1 MAVSHPAV
9 RTSWLYPIQLCA
21 VGPYPIQLCALHG
34 CTPSSCAPW
43 GCTPSSCVLCGR
55 APSGCVHFM
64 AVPHPAVRRGA
75 VPHPAVRHVAVPR
88 LAVCTAELNP
98 VQLCAVRLYPV
109 RLCTVHLSLPILP
122 PPLPFSPPF
131 TISPFS
137 PPFLSFASQIPGPL
151 PRPRPTPLP
160 SPPAPHP
167 QLLLWPPLP
176 SSAPGSR
183 RDMEPGVLLACLGA
197 VLTSCR
203 GAGLDVETVTV
214 FHGDA
219 SGAFGQTVA
228 QFGTTDD
235 GGVLVGAPLQR
246 GAVNQTGMI
255 YQCQHRSGKCQEVPV
270 TGPPE
275 AINTSL
281 GLALAAGGTEA
292 LACGPTVPQACGE
305 NIHLNG
311 FCVLLDTNLQQLQ
324 RIPDAQAE
332 CPKRSSDVVLL
343 IDGSGSIRHREFLT
357 MKTFIVE
364 VMRRFKGTD
373 TQFAL
378 TQFSNIV
385 LTHFDFNTFRRSHD
399 PTKLLNQVQQLGSVT
414 RTATAIW
421 TVLTQMFIPGR
432 GAREDANKILIV
444 ITDGQKFD
452 DEMDYPGVIPLAD
465 KMGVTRYAIGV
476 GSAFTEPKAVEELH
490 TIASKPSKDHVFR
503 VDNFDALQGIQ
514 NQLQEKIFAIEG
526 TQSADSSSFQL
537 EMAQEG
543 FSALLTPEG
552 PLGAVGAYDWS
563 GGVFVYGRSETTFVN
578 VSRAARD
585 MNDAYLGY
593 AAESLSL
600 EGSRA
605 LALGAPRYRHVGR
618 LLLFR
623 LRGPRAAWE
632 LVADATGTQVGSY
645 FGASLCAL
653 DADGDGSAEVVL
665 AGAPMF
671 YGAEGGRVAVCTLR
685 PKGGRLPCQ
694 QTLQGQRHPLGRFGA
709 SLARLGDVDG
719 DRWPDVAVGA
729 PLEDDERAVYI
740 FRGKRGG
747 VASQYSQRI
756 SGARFSS
763 GPRYFGQAIS
773 GGQDLT
779 GDRLPDVAVGARG
792 QVLLLRSQPLLKV
805 RVTVAF
811 QPQEIP
817 AAAFDCQEEEAL
829 KGEVAK
835 ANICFLSTKKT
846 PDNFGRQLSTTL
858 RYQAALDPGRAMAR
872 AVFAGSAAVRNGT
885 LQLGVGQRCE
895 TFAIA
900 FTGCPR
906 DTLAPLVLRLTYDAT
921 GDPIAVAGGL
931 RPALSEDSEMVAV
944 GTLPFEK
951 NCGADNICVD
961 DLQISFNF
969 SGLETVVVGVTDV
982 VDITVTLRNRGEDSY
997 GATVQLHHAEALS
1010 YRKAV
1015 VLQSS
1020 RRSPSLRCNSEP
1032 AAGPRRRTLCLVN
1045 HPIFR
1050 PGTEVVFTVTLDV
1063 PNGAELGG
1071 ALEVV
1076 ANASSDNGLSGGR
1089 EQRAEIPVKYGVFLV
1104 LTSAPDSTK
1113 YVNVSTRAG
1122 APASA
1127 PVAHRYEVK
1136 ILGQRGLP
1144 INVTFL
1150 VPTALGGTPLWEKV
1164 EVTPDQGCA
1173 VAACRE
1179 LQCRVRELEPP
1190 RALGFSLGGS
1200 LALGWV
1206 ATSQQPKVVVQ
1217 SSARLDYDV
1226 GRYWNTGG
1234 GAQLQVQT
1242 EVERLETPDP
1252 LPLILGGTVGGLV
1265 LLGLLALV
1273 LYKVGFFKRRYKEL
1287 MEGDGSPTAPLGD
1300 PQG

>member
-1 MAVSHPAV
+1 
-9 RTSWLYPIQLCA
+9 
-21 VGPYPIQLCALHG
+21 
-34 CTPSSCAPW
+34 
-43 GCTPSSCVLCGR
+43 
-55 APSGCVHFM
+55 
-64 AVPHPAVRRGA
+64 
-75 VPHPAVRHVAVPR
+75 
-88 LAVCTAELNP
+88 
-98 VQLCAVRLYPV
+98 
-109 RLCTVHLSLPILP
+109 
-122 PPLPFSPPF
+122 
-131 TISPFS
+131 
-137 PPFLSFASQIPGPL
+137 
-151 PRPRPTPLP
+151 
-160 SPPAPHP
+160 
-167 QLLLWPPLP
+167 
-176 SSAPGSR
+176 
-183 RDMEPGVLLACLGA
+183 MEPRALLACLGA
-197 VLTSCR
+197 VLTSCH
-203 GAGLDVETVTV
+203 GSGVDVETVMV
-214 FHGDA
+214 FHGDVR
-219 SGAFGQTVA
+219 GAFGQTVA
-228 QFGTTDD
+228 QFGTIDD

-246 GAVNQTGMI
+246 GAADQRGMI
-255 YQCQHRSGKCQEVPV
+255 YRCRHRSGKCQEVPV
-270 TGPPE
+270 TGPPG
-275 AINTSL
+275 AVNTSL
-281 GLALAAGGTEA
+281 GLALAAGDMGA

-305 NIHLNG
+305 NVHLNG

-324 RIPDAQAE
+324 RIPNAQPE

-343 IDGSGSIRHREFLT
+343 IDGSGSIKPREFLK
-357 MKTFIVE
+357 MKTFIME

-378 TQFSNIV
+378 TQFSDIV
-385 LTHFDFNTFRRSHD
+385 LNHFDFNTFRRSRD
-399 PTKLLNQVQQLGSVT
+399 PIALLNKVQQLQSST

-421 TVLTQMFIPGR
+421 KVLTDMFIPGK

-444 ITDGQKFD
+444 ITDGRKYD
-452 DEMDYPGVIPLAD
+452 DRLEYSEVIPLANN
-465 KMGVTRYAIGV
+465 MGVTRYAIGV
-476 GSAFTEPKAVEELH
+476 GSAFVDPAAVEELH
-490 TIASKPSKDHVFR
+490 TIASEPSKDHVFR

-526 TQSADSSSFQL
+526 TQSAHSSSFQL

-552 PLGAVGAYDWS
+552 PVLGAVGAYDWS
-563 GGVFVYGRSETTFVN
+563 GGVFVYSRSGETTFVN

-618 LLLFR
+618 LLLFH

-632 LVADATGTQVGSY
+632 LLADATGPQVGSY

-665 AGAPMF
+665 VGAPMF
-671 YGAEGGRVAVCTLR
+671 YEAGSGGHVAVCTLR
-685 PKGGRLPCQ
+685 PKGGQLRCQ
-694 QTLQGQRHPLGRFGA
+694 QTLQGQPGHPLGRFGA

-729 PLEDDERAVYI
+729 PLEDEERGAVYV

-747 VASQYSQRI
+747 VTSQYSQRI

-779 GDRLPDVAVGARG
+779 GDRLPDVAVGAQG

-805 RVTVAF
+805 RVSVAF

-817 AAAFDCQEEEAL
+817 TAAFDCQEEEAL

-835 ANICFLSTKKT
+835 AQICFLSTKKT
-846 PDNFGRQLSTTL
+846 PDNFGSQLSTTL
-858 RYQAALDPGRAMAR
+858 RYQAALDPGRAMVR

-895 TFAIA
+895 TLAIA

-906 DTLAPLVLRLTYDAT
+906 DTLTPLVLRLTYDAT
-921 GDPIAVAGGL
+921 GDPIKVAGGL

-951 NCGADNICVD
+951 DCGADNICID

-969 SGLETVVVGVTDV
+969 SGLETVVVGVTDE

-997 GATVQLHHAEALS
+997 GATVQLQHAEALS

-1020 RRSPSLRCNSEP
+1020 RKSISLRCNSEP
-1032 AAGPRRRTLCLVN
+1032 AEGPWRRTLCLVN
-1045 HPIFR
+1045 HPIFH
-1050 PGTEVVFTVTLDV
+1050 PGAEVVFTVTLDV
-1063 PNGAELGG
+1063 PHGAELGDV
-1071 ALEVV
+1071 LEVV
-1076 ANASSDNGLSGGR
+1076 ANASSDNGAPGGR
-1089 EQRAEIPVKYGVFLV
+1089 GQRAEIPVKYSVFLV

-1122 APASA
+1122 APTSA
-1127 PVAHRYEVK
+1127 PVTHHYEVK

-1150 VPTALGGTPLWEKV
+1150 VPTALGGTPLWDQV
-1164 EVTPDQGCA
+1164 EVTPDQELVQCRAVAEHPGVPDVPQRLRERPVLDCA
-1173 VAACRE
+1173 VAACQE

-1200 LALGWV
+1200 LALGWL
-1206 ATSQQPKVVVQ
+1206 APTRQPKVVVQ
-1217 SSARLDYDV
+1217 SSARVLYDV
-1226 GRYWNTGG
+1226 GRYWNGG
-1234 GAQLQVQT
+1234 GGPQLRVQT
-1242 EVERLETPDP
+1242 EVERLEPPNP
-1252 LPLILGGTVGGLV
+1252 LPLILGGTAGGLL
-1265 LLGLLALV
+1265 LLGLLALA

-1287 MEGDGSPTAPLGD
+1287 MEGDGTPTAPLGD

>member
-1 MAVSHPAV
+1 
-9 RTSWLYPIQLCA
+9 
-21 VGPYPIQLCALHG
+21 
-34 CTPSSCAPW
+34 
-43 GCTPSSCVLCGR
+43 
-55 APSGCVHFM
+55 
-64 AVPHPAVRRGA
+64 
-75 VPHPAVRHVAVPR
+75 
-88 LAVCTAELNP
+88 
-98 VQLCAVRLYPV
+98 
-109 RLCTVHLSLPILP
+109 
-122 PPLPFSPPF
+122 
-131 TISPFS
+131 
-137 PPFLSFASQIPGPL
+137 
-151 PRPRPTPLP
+151 
-160 SPPAPHP
+160 
-167 QLLLWPPLP
+167 
-176 SSAPGSR
+176 
-183 RDMEPGVLLACLGA
+183 MEPWALLACLGA

-203 GAGLDVETVTV
+203 GSGVDLETVMV

-219 SGAFGQTVA
+219 RGAFGQTVA

-246 GAVNQTGMI
+246 GAVNQMGMI
-255 YQCQHRSGKCQEVPV
+255 YRCRYRSGKCQEVPV

-275 AINTSL
+275 AVNTSL
-281 GLALAAGGTEA
+281 GLALATGDTGV

-305 NIHLNG
+305 NMHLNG
-311 FCVLLDTNLQQLQ
+311 FCILLDTNLQQLQ
-324 RIPDAQAE
+324 RIPDAQPE
-332 CPKRSSDVVLL
+332 CPKRFSDVVLL
-343 IDGSGSIRHREFLT
+343 IDGSGSIKHKEFST
-357 MKTFIVE
+357 MKVFIAE
-364 VMRRFKGTD
+364 VMKRFKGTD

-385 LTHFDFNTFRRSHD
+385 LNHFDFNTYRRSRD
-399 PTKLLNQVQQLGSVT
+399 PIGLLNQVQQIRSST

-421 TVLTQMFIPGR
+421 EVLTNMFIPGK
-432 GAREDANKILIV
+432 GARKDANKILIV
-444 ITDGQKFD
+444 ITDGRKYNDNLEYTQ
-452 DEMDYPGVIPLAD
+452 VIPLAN
-465 KMGVTRYAIGV
+465 KMGVIRYAIGV
-476 GSAFTEPKAVEELH
+476 GNAFVDPAAIEELH
-490 TIASKPSKDHVFR
+490 TIASEPSKDHIFR

-526 TQSADSSSFQL
+526 TQSAHSSSFQL

-552 PLGAVGAYDWS
+552 PVLGAVGAYDWS
-563 GGVFVYGRSETTFVN
+563 GGVFVYSRSGEATFVN
-578 VSRAARD
+578 VSRAAGD

-600 EGSRA
+600 QGSRA

-618 LLLFR
+618 VLLFR
-623 LRGPRAAWE
+623 RRGPRAAWE
-632 LVADATGTQVGSY
+632 LLADATGPQVGSY

-665 AGAPMF
+665 VGAPMF
-671 YGAEGGRVAVCTLR
+671 YGASSGGHVAVCTLR
-685 PKGGRLPCQ
+685 PKGGQLQCQ
-694 QTLQGQRHPLGRFGA
+694 QMLQGQPGHPLGRFGA
-709 SLARLGDVDG
+709 SLARLGDVNG
-719 DRWPDVAVGA
+719 DQWPDVAVGA
-729 PLEDDERAVYI
+729 PLEDEERGAVYI
-740 FRGKRGG
+740 FHGKRGG

-779 GDRLPDVAVGARG
+779 GDRLPDVAVGAQG

-835 ANICFLSTKKT
+835 AEVCFLSTKKR

-858 RYQAALDPGRAMAR
+858 RYQAALDPGRAMVR
-872 AVFAGSAAVRNGT
+872 AVFAGSAAVCNGT
-885 LQLGVGQRCE
+885 LQLGVERRCE

-906 DTLAPLVLRLTYDAT
+906 DTLTPLVLRLTYDAT
-921 GDPIAVAGGL
+921 GDPIKVAGGL

-944 GTLPFEK
+944 GMLPFEK
-951 NCGADNICVD
+951 DCGADNICVD

-982 VDITVTLRNRGEDSY
+982 VDITITLRNRGEDSY
-997 GATVQLHHAEALS
+997 GTTVQLQHAEALS

-1020 RRSPSLRCNSEP
+1020 RRSVSLRCNSEP
-1032 AAGPRRRTLCLVN
+1032 AEGPQRRTLCLVN

-1050 PGTEVVFTVTLDV
+1050 PDAEVVFTVTLDV
-1063 PNGAELGG
+1063 PHGAELGG
-1071 ALEVV
+1071 VLEVV
-1076 ANASSDNGLSGGR
+1076 ANASSDNGAPGGR
-1089 EQRAEIPVKYGVFLV
+1089 WQRAEIPVVYGVFLI

-1113 YVNVSTRAG
+1113 YVNVSTHAG
-1122 APASA
+1122 APTSV
-1127 PVAHRYEVK
+1127 PVTHHYEVK

-1144 INVTFL
+1144 INITFL
-1150 VPTALGGTPLWEKV
+1150 VPTALGGTPLWDKV
-1164 EVTPDQGCA
+1164 EVTPDQQELVQCRLVAERPGVPDVPQRLRERPLLDCA

-1179 LQCRVRELEPP
+1179 LQCQVQELEPP

-1206 ATSQQPKVVVQ
+1206 TLTQQPKVVVQ
-1217 SSARLDYDV
+1217 SSARVLYDV
-1226 GRYWNTGG
+1226 GRYRNTGG
-1234 GAQLQVQT
+1234 AAQLQVQT
-1242 EVERLETPDP
+1242 EVERLETPSP
-1252 LPLILGGTVGGLV
+1252 LPLILGGTVGGLI
-1265 LLGLLALV
+1265 LLGLVALV

>member
-1 MAVSHPAV
+1 MV
-9 RTSWLYPIQLCA
+9 
-21 VGPYPIQLCALHG
+21 
-34 CTPSSCAPW
+34 
-43 GCTPSSCVLCGR
+43 
-55 APSGCVHFM
+55 F
-64 AVPHPAVRRGA
+64 RG
-75 VPHPAVRHVAVPR
+75 
-88 LAVCTAELNP
+88 TGG
-98 VQLCAVRLYPV
+98 
-109 RLCTVHLSLPILP
+109 
-122 PPLPFSPPF
+122 
-131 TISPFS
+131 
-137 PPFLSFASQIPGPL
+137 SFGHS
-151 PRPRPTPLP
+151 
-160 SPPAPHP
+160 
-167 QLLLWPPLP
+167 
-176 SSAPGSR
+176 
-183 RDMEPGVLLACLGA
+183 
-197 VLTSCR
+197 
-203 GAGLDVETVTV
+203 
-214 FHGDA
+214 
-219 SGAFGQTVA
+219 VA
-228 QFGTTDD
+228 QFD
-235 GGVLVGAPLQR
+235 GGVLVGAPLEPA
-246 GAVNQTGMI
+246 GAGETGRV
-255 YQCQHRSGKCQEVPV
+255 YRCRFDTGSCQDVLITAHPEV
-270 TGPPE
+270 TSM
-275 AINTSL
+275 SL
-281 GLALAAGGTEA
+281 GLSLAAHGSQL
-292 LACGPTVPQACGE
+292 LACGPTARRACGVNME
-305 NIHLNG
+305 LRG
-311 FCVLLDTNLQQLQ
+311 LCFLLSGRNTLPAAL
-324 RIPDAQAE
+324 PG
-332 CPKRSSDVVLL
+332 CPMKASDIVFLV
-343 IDGSGSIRHREFLT
+343 DGSGSIMAPDFER
-357 MKTFIVE
+357 MKTFVTQ
-364 VMRRFKGTD
+364 VMSRFESTD
-373 TQFAL
+373 TRFAL
-378 TQFSNIV
+378 MQFSSTST
-385 LTHFDFNTFRRSHD
+385 LHFDFATFARLSPAGRVKEVLHIRQSRG
-399 PTKLLNQVQQLGSVT
+399 TTCTASAIQTVVRQLFT
-414 RTATAIW
+414 PRN
-421 TVLTQMFIPGR
+421 
-432 GAREDANKILIV
+432 GARGDAHRILIV
-444 ITDGQKFD
+444 VTDGEKYGD
-452 DEMDYPGVIPLAD
+452 NLDYGDVIPEAVHA
-465 KMGVTRYAIGV
+465 GIIRYAIGV

-552 PLGAVGAYDWS
+552 PVLGAVGAYDWS
-563 GGVFVYGRSETTFVN
+563 GGVFVYGRSGETTFVN

-671 YGAEGGRVAVCTLR
+671 YGAGSGGRVAVCTLR

-694 QTLQGQRHPLGRFGA
+694 QTLQGQPGHPLGRFGA

-729 PLEDDERAVYI
+729 PLEDDEQGAVYI

-1015 VLQSS
+1015 VLQF

-1076 ANASSDNGLSGGR
+1076 ANASSDNGLSGGQ
-1089 EQRAEIPVKYGVFLV
+1089 QRAEIPVKYGVFLV

-1164 EVTPDQGCA
+1164 EVTPDQQELVQCRAVAEHPGVPDAGRRLRDHAVLGCA

-1179 LQCRVRELEPP
+1179 RQCRVRELEPP

-1252 LPLILGGTVGGLV
+1252 LPLILGGTGGGLV

>member
-1 MAVSHPAV
+1 MVF
-9 RTSWLYPIQLCA
+9 RG
-21 VGPYPIQLCALHG
+21 VGG
-34 CTPSSCAPW
+34 
-43 GCTPSSCVLCGR
+43 
-55 APSGCVHFM
+55 
-64 AVPHPAVRRGA
+64 
-75 VPHPAVRHVAVPR
+75 
-88 LAVCTAELNP
+88 
-98 VQLCAVRLYPV
+98 
-109 RLCTVHLSLPILP
+109 
-122 PPLPFSPPF
+122 
-131 TISPFS
+131 
-137 PPFLSFASQIPGPL
+137 SFGHS
-151 PRPRPTPLP
+151 
-160 SPPAPHP
+160 
-167 QLLLWPPLP
+167 
-176 SSAPGSR
+176 
-183 RDMEPGVLLACLGA
+183 
-197 VLTSCR
+197 
-203 GAGLDVETVTV
+203 
-214 FHGDA
+214 
-219 SGAFGQTVA
+219 VA
-228 QFGTTDD
+228 QFD
-235 GGVLVGAPLQR
+235 GGVLVGAPLEPG
-246 GAVNQTGMI
+246 GAGETGRV
-255 YQCQHRSGKCQEVPV
+255 YRCRFDTGSCQDVL
-270 TGPPE
+270 
-275 AINTSL
+275 I
-281 GLALAAGGTEA
+281 AG
-292 LACGPTVPQACGE
+292 
-305 NIHLNG
+305 
-311 FCVLLDTNLQQLQ
+311 
-324 RIPDAQAE
+324 
-332 CPKRSSDVVLL
+332 CPMKASDIVFLV
-343 IDGSGSIRHREFLT
+343 DGSGSIMAPDFER
-357 MKTFIVE
+357 MKTFITQ
-364 VMRRFKGTD
+364 VMSRFESTD
-373 TQFAL
+373 TRFAL
-378 TQFSNIV
+378 MQFSSTST
-385 LTHFDFNTFRRSHD
+385 LHFDFATFARLSLAERVKEVLRIRQSRG
-399 PTKLLNQVQQLGSVT
+399 TTCTASAIQTVVRQLFTT
-414 RTATAIW
+414 RH
-421 TVLTQMFIPGR
+421 
-432 GAREDANKILIV
+432 GARGDAHRILIV
-444 ITDGQKFD
+444 VTDGEKYGD
-452 DEMDYPGVIPLAD
+452 NLDYGDVIPEAVHA
-465 KMGVTRYAIGV
+465 GIIRYAIGV

-552 PLGAVGAYDWS
+552 PVLGAVGAYDWS
-563 GGVFVYGRSETTFVN
+563 GGVFVYGRSGETTFVN

-632 LVADATGTQVGSY
+632 LLADATGTQVGSY

-665 AGAPMF
+665 VGAPMF
-671 YGAEGGRVAVCTLR
+671 YGAGSGGRVAVCTLR

-694 QTLQGQRHPLGRFGA
+694 QALQGQPGHPLGRFGA

-729 PLEDDERAVYI
+729 PLEDEERGAVYI

-779 GDRLPDVAVGARG
+779 GDRLPDVAVGAQG

-811 QPQEIP
+811 QPREIP

-835 ANICFLSTKKT
+835 AKICFLSTKKT
-846 PDNFGRQLSTTL
+846 PDNFGGQLSTTL
-858 RYQAALDPGRAMAR
+858 RYQAALDPGRAMVR

-906 DTLAPLVLRLTYDAT
+906 DTLAPLVLRLTYDAA

-961 DLQISFNF
+961 DLQVSFNF

-1076 ANASSDNGLSGGR
+1076 ANASSDNGMSGGR

-1144 INVTFL
+1144 VNVTFL

-1164 EVTPDQGCA
+1164 EVTPDQELAQCRAVAERPEDPDAGRRLRDHALLVSAGPGAAGQGCPGLRPRA
-1173 VAACRE
+1173 TPRHPRSPRTARNTPKPLPQGCPGAACRE

-1217 SSARLDYDV
+1217 SSARVVYDV

-1242 EVERLETPDP
+1242 EVERLETPNP

-1265 LLGLLALV
+1265 LLALLALV

>member
-1 MAVSHPAV
+1 
-9 RTSWLYPIQLCA
+9 
-21 VGPYPIQLCALHG
+21 
-34 CTPSSCAPW
+34 
-43 GCTPSSCVLCGR
+43 
-55 APSGCVHFM
+55 
-64 AVPHPAVRRGA
+64 
-75 VPHPAVRHVAVPR
+75 
-88 LAVCTAELNP
+88 
-98 VQLCAVRLYPV
+98 
-109 RLCTVHLSLPILP
+109 
-122 PPLPFSPPF
+122 
-131 TISPFS
+131 
-137 PPFLSFASQIPGPL
+137 
-151 PRPRPTPLP
+151 
-160 SPPAPHP
+160 
-167 QLLLWPPLP
+167 
-176 SSAPGSR
+176 
-183 RDMEPGVLLACLGA
+183 MEPGVLLACLGA

-203 GAGLDVETVTV
+203 GAGLDVEMVTV

-281 GLALAAGGTEA
+281 GLALAAGGTGA

-343 IDGSGSIRHREFLT
+343 IDGSGSISPREFLT

-378 TQFSNIV
+378 AQFSDIV
-385 LTHFDFNTFRRSHD
+385 LAHFDFNTFRRSHD
-399 PTKLLNQVQQLGSVT
+399 PTKLLNQVQQLRSVT
-414 RTATAIW
+414 RTASAIW

-444 ITDGQKFD
+444 ITDGQKFND
-452 DEMDYPGVIPLAD
+452 KMDYPSVIPLAD

-552 PLGAVGAYDWS
+552 PVLGAVGAYDWS
-563 GGVFVYGRSETTFVN
+563 GGVFVYGRSGETTFVN
-578 VSRAARD
+578 ESRAARD

-671 YGAEGGRVAVCTLR
+671 YGAGSGGRVAVCTLR

-694 QTLQGQRHPLGRFGA
+694 QTLQGQPGHPLGRFGA

-729 PLEDDERAVYI
+729 PLEDEERGAVYI

-779 GDRLPDVAVGARG
+779 GDRLPDVAVGAQG

-835 ANICFLSTKKT
+835 AKICFLSTKKT
-846 PDNFGRQLSTTL
+846 LDNFGRQLSTTL

-1020 RRSPSLRCNSEP
+1020 RRSPSLRCNSGP
-1032 AAGPRRRTLCLVN
+1032 AAGRGVPGVPTSPQPARALGDGRREPGWGVA
-1045 HPIFR
+1045 PGR
-1050 PGTEVVFTVTLDV
+1050 PVPQVVFTVTLDV
-1063 PNGAELGG
+1063 PSGAELGG

-1089 EQRAEIPVKYGVFLV
+1089 EQRAEIPVKYGVFLA

-1164 EVTPDQGCA
+1164 EVTPEQQELVQCRAVAEHPGVPDAGRRLRDHAVLGCA
-1173 VAACRE
+1173 VAACQE

-1206 ATSQQPKVVVQ
+1206 ATTQQPKVVVQ
-1217 SSARLDYDV
+1217 SSARLVYDV
-1226 GRYWNTGG
+1226 GRYWNSGG
-1234 GAQLQVQT
+1234 PSSSGVGWGSQTPRSVGHIGVGWGPGPLGPPWGSGVGAGRLGPPASPPPQVQT